1 MADQG
6 VVTIMHADVEGSTE
20 LTTRLGDEVGRTT
33 LEATKRIVRERA
45 ETFGG
50 RQIDAVGD
58 AMMFTFTSTRQAIAG
73 AIAVQRALAEEE
85 RERPEETLR
94 VRIGLNV
101 GEVLER
107 DGHPFGAAVNAGARV
122 MAKGSGGQILVS
134 EMVRRLVG
142 TMPGVSFRDRGRHA
156 FKGFDERW
164 RLYEVEWE
172 RPAPPPKAPR
182 RRVRE
187 RVAPARPT
195 RGLAIAL
202 GVGAAALAALLLA
215 AVLLRRDDSSSIAV
229 PANSI
234 AVVNPET
241 NEVEG
246 AVEGVIRPGPVA
258 YGAGSIWVGSLE
270 DRTLVRIDP
279 ETRQIDRIIPL
290 PATPDAIAVGEGAV
304 WVAHGRLGTLT
315 RVSPVFE
322 AVVETTELAGRS
334 NTYATGGVAVGE
346 GAVWAVFGDS
356 TLARLDPSTNRSNG
370 SVLVGTGPTSVVA
383 AYGSVW
389 VSISGE
395 SSVKR
400 FSPVTF
406 TEGQPLG
413 LLGVGGAPTGLAAG
427 EAAIWVA
434 SPETGT
440 VSRIDP
446 TSTASSVR
454 PISVGGRPAATAT
467 GDGTV
472 WVSEAGGGTLNR
484 IDPATNEVVETI
496 PIGNAPSGVA
506 VGGGWVWV
514 AVQAP

>member
-1 MADQG
+1 MAEQG

-20 LTTRLGDEVGRTT
+20 LTTRLGDEVGRRT
-33 LEATKRIVRERA
+33 LDGTKRVVRERV

-73 AIAVQRALAEEE
+73 AIAVQRALVTEE

-122 MAKGSGGQILVS
+122 MSKAAGGQIFAS
-134 EMVRRLVG
+134 EMVVRLAG
-142 TMPGVSFRDRGRHA
+142 TMPGISFRDRGRHT
-156 FKGFDERW
+156 FKGFDDRW
-164 RLYEVEWE
+164 RLYEVDWE
-172 RPAPPPKAPR
+172 QPTPPPRAPTR
-182 RRVRE
+182 RARE
-187 RVAPARPT
+187 TATTARPS
-195 RGLAIAL
+195 RRLLI
-202 GVGAAALAALLLA
+202 ALAAAAA
-215 AVLLRRDDSSSIAV
+215 AVAVLVAVLVLRRDDATPIAV
-229 PANSI
+229 PPNSV
-234 AVVNPET
+234 AVVNPST
-241 NEVEG
+241 NRVVNTVEG
-246 AVEGVIRPGPVA
+246 IIRPGPVA
-258 YGAGSIWVGSLE
+258 FGAGSIWVGGLE

-279 ETRQIDRIIPL
+279 KTRQIAKTISL
-290 PATPDAIAVGEGAV
+290 PGTPDGIAVGAGAV
-304 WVAHGRLGTLT
+304 WVVHGRLGTLT
-315 RVSPVFE
+315 RVDPQFE
-322 AVVETTELAGRS
+322 AVVETIPLAGRS

-356 TLARLDPSTNRSNG
+356 TLARLDPSTNRSSG

-389 VSISGE
+389 VSNSGE

-406 TEGQPLG
+406 TEGQPLDE
-413 LLGVGGAPTGLAAG
+413 LGVGGSPTGLAAG
-427 EAAIWVA
+427 ETAIWVA
-434 SPETGT
+434 SPEAGT

-446 TSTASSVR
+446 TSTASSVL
-454 PISVGGRPAATAT
+454 PISVGGRPSATAT
-467 GDGTV
+467 GAGAV

-484 IDPATNEVVETI
+484 VDPATNEVVERI

-506 VGGGWVWV
+506 VGDGWVWV